1 MKFFSLFAFFFI
13 KNNQETTRSHYGA
26 VSKDY
31 TSSVKETPP
40 DDNSVFNKQPKPFF
54 HGQDMRYNTSR
65 NETEYN
71 QVVMNIT
78 KFMEK
83 MELLK
88 KLENKNIDD
97 FSKQL
102 YIEEY
107 KKRNEPISYGLHV
120 ENGDLF
126 TDWDFTLDLESQ
138 D

>member
-1 MKFFSLFAFFFI
+1 MFFSWFAFFI
-13 KNNQETTRSHYGA
+13 IQNINNHGMPHTRGHQA

-31 TSSVKETPP
+31 TTTSKETPP
-40 DDNSVFNKQPKPFF
+40 DDNSVFDKKPKPFF

-88 KLENKNIDD
+88 KLENKNLND

-107 KKRNEPISYGLHV
+107 KKRNEPVRHGLHV
-120 ENGDLF
+120 ENGGLF
-126 TDWDFTLDLESQ
+126 ADWEFTV
-138 D
+138 

>member
-1 MKFFSLFAFFFI
+1 MFFSWFAFFI
-13 KNNQETTRSHYGA
+13 IQNNHGTPRTRGHQA

-31 TSSVKETPP
+31 TTTKETPP
-40 DDNSVFNKQPKPFF
+40 DDNRVFDKKPKPFF
-54 HGQDMRYNTSR
+54 QGQDMRHSTTR

-88 KLENKNIDD
+88 KLENKNLDD

-102 YIEEY
+102 YIEDY
-107 KKRNEPISYGLHV
+107 KKRNEPVSYGLHV
-120 ENGDLF
+120 ENAGLF
-126 TDWDFTLDLESQ
+126 TDWYFTL
-138 D
+138 